1 MNQSHEQSDSI
12 MKTPKPLMS
21 QTLYLLN
28 PLTYDHETLHVQS
41 TLHLEKE
48 IGKSKIRDIF
58 PDFLLV
64 GILSR
69 IFICSA
75 TAS

>member
-12 MKTPKPLMS
+12 MRTPKPLMS

-41 TLHLEKE
+41 TLHLENFYRKRNW
-48 IGKSKIRDIF
+48 KIENSRYF
-58 PDFLLV
+58 PRFFYWLV
-64 GILSR
+64 
-69 IFICSA
+69 F
-75 TAS
+75 